1 MKKIIPNPNNIADKI
16 DFSNALNISDVNK
29 LLSSFSLNYEELPIQ
44 LIRKIQSFI
53 NKNIEKINN
62 HEITIQKQT
71 NLLTKQNKFLKK

>member
-1 MKKIIPNPNNIADKI
+1 MIADKI

-53 NKNIEKINN
+53 NKK
-62 HEITIQKQT
+62 
-71 NLLTKQNKFLKK
+71 LKK